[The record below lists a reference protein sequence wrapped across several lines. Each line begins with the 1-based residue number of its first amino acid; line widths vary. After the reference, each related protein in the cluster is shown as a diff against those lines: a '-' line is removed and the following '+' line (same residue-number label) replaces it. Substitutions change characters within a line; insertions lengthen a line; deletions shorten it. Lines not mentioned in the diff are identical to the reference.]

1 MKLPNASRAI
11 IDVAKLRDYL
21 LSPAHP
27 VGRFKA
33 PFFVALGYS
42 QHQWPELEA
51 DLRAQHLS
59 QEAQPATTSSY
70 GQKYEIRAIL
80 TGPAGRSAEVV
91 SVWIILAREDVP
103 RLVTA
108 YPGGTP

>member
-1 MKLPNASRAI
+1 MKLPNTSRAI
-11 IDVAKLRDYL
+11 IEPAKLRDYL

-33 PFFVALGYS
+33 PFFVALGFS
-42 QHQWPELEA
+42 QDQWSRLEA

-59 QEAQPATTSSY
+59 QEAQPASSSSH

-91 SVWIILAREDVP
+91 SVWIILAGEEAP
-103 RLVTA
+103 RFVTA